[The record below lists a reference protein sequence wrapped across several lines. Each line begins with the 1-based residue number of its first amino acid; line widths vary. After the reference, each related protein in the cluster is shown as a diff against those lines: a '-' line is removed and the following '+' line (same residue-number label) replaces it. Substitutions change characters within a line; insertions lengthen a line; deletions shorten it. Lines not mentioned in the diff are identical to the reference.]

1 MGSTGMGS
9 SITAT
14 AEIYK

>member
-9 SITAT
+9 NTTAT